1 MRLFL
6 AYCLPDDVSESIV
19 RATASARALAP
30 GVRWVPARRLHLT
43 LKFLGDRP
51 THDLPALGE
60 ATHRAL
66 ASASA
71 VPVTARGIGA
81 FPNFSRPRVVWLGMH
96 PTPPLTM
103 LAARLDAALAPLGY
117 PTETRPFRSHVT
129 LGRVASPLQPTQR
142 EALVEAL
149 GEVDASW
156 ALTVRDVVLLQSSI
170 DARGLRYEPLHT
182 IPLGG

>member
-1 MRLFL
+1 
-6 AYCLPDDVSESIV
+6 
-19 RATASARALAP
+19 
-30 GVRWVPARRLHLT
+30 
-43 LKFLGDRP
+43 
-51 THDLPALGE
+51 
-60 ATHRAL
+60 
-66 ASASA
+66 
-71 VPVTARGIGA
+71 
-81 FPNFSRPRVVWLGMH
+81 
-96 PTPPLTM
+96 M
-103 LAARLDAALAPLGY
+103 LATRLDAALAPLGY